1 MIIGLVLITKYIK
14 QDLLMEAAELIRKL
28 IDVLSQINQPQQTAV
43 APQSAKLTAVLAP
56 EPTSDF
62 PERDHTSDETGGIMV
77 PPLQQKIELLKK
89 VANVDSIYGDE
100 EEQAEDELAIIKR
113 NAGINP
119 IVSMMTSDDT
129 DIES

>member
-1 MIIGLVLITKYIK
+1 
-14 QDLLMEAAELIRKL
+14 MEAAELIRKL

-89 VANVDSIYGDE
+89 VAGVDSTFDNADDSE
-100 EEQAEDELAIIKR
+100 EPEDELAIIKR
-113 NAGINP
+113 NAGIHP

>member
-1 MIIGLVLITKYIK
+1 
-14 QDLLMEAAELIRKL
+14 MEAAELIRKL

-89 VANVDSIYGDE
+89 VANVDSIYGDDE

>member
-1 MIIGLVLITKYIK
+1 
-14 QDLLMEAAELIRKL
+14 MEAAELIRKL
-28 IDVLSQINQPQQTAV
+28 IDVLSQINEPEQQPNHAHLTV
-43 APQSAKLTAVLAP
+43 VTPAPH
-56 EPTSDF
+56 SDF

-89 VANVDSIYGDE
+89 VANVDSIYGDDE
-100 EEQAEDELAIIKR
+100 EDQAEDELAIIKR